1 MKDVHPGMNSFD
13 DSIIYCFSHPGLFI
27 IAMALSPGEIARGN
41 HIVKTPRSLRA
52 AALLYRKFANAVM
65 IAALKK
71 SMNREPTS
79 GTIMKATGAG
89 P

>member
-1 MKDVHPGMNSFD
+1 MNSFD
-13 DSIIYCFSHPGLFI
+13 DSIIYPFPRRGAICSHYGV
-27 IAMALSPGEIARGN
+27 IAVSDSPGGVIY
-41 HIVKTPRSLRA
+41 VKAARSLRA
-52 AALLYRKFANAVM
+52 FALLYRKFAKAVM